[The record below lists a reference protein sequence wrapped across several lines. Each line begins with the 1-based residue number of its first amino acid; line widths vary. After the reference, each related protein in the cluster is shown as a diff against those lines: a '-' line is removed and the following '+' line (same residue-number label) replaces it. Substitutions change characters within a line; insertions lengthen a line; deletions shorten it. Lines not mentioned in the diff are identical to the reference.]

1 MAGEKQAK
9 KKRRTKEEQKKSRA
23 APETITSK
31 AALFMRITVVFSF
44 FPLRGRL
51 GLREGWLYQYFSRL
65 AAAFSLDKAN
75 SLARSARVA
84 SRSSPT

>member
-9 KKRRTKEEQKKSRA
+9 KNKRTKGQKKSRA

-44 FPLRGRL
+44 HFLPFVL
-51 GLREGWLYQYFSRL
+51 
-65 AAAFSLDKAN
+65 
-75 SLARSARVA
+75 
-84 SRSSPT
+84 